1 MSAYVHFLK
10 SNFKAVSFGWIL
22 TFYSSFG
29 QTFLISL
36 YVPFLLVDLGMSKG
50 AFGTYYAVA
59 TITASMFLLR
69 VGHLVDEQRI
79 KSLTTKVI
87 ILLALSCLILT
98 IAWHPWV
105 LFIALIG
112 LRLGGQGLMT
122 HISLSVMSR
131 YFDADRGKALSISS
145 LGYSM
150 SEMVIPAILGAIIAF
165 SHWRVAAGL
174 SIAVVLALLLVLP
187 WFKTERM
194 DIPKEEASDNAAL
207 RGKRKFYWN
216 MVKTKKFWI
225 IAGPSLA
232 NGFAITGFFFYQF
245 VMAEEK
251 GWPVQI
257 YTLLFAGYGGVRLLI
272 SIYGGSLTDKISA
285 VRIFPWVL
293 LPVTMGMVALALGQ
307 GLISAGIFLVGTG
320 LSLGMVGVVKTA
332 ALAEVYGV
340 QSIGRVRSIFS
351 VVAVFSTAIAPM
363 IFGLLLDRGVTF
375 EAIAWGCA
383 ALLAAGMAGATQ
395 IGKYRLT

>member
-1 MSAYVHFLK
+1 MGAYINFLK

-36 YVPFLLVDLGMSKG
+36 YVPFLLVDLSMSKG

-174 SIAVVLALLLVLP
+174 SIAVVLALLLLLP

-207 RGKRKFYWN
+207 KGKRKFYWD

-272 SIYGGSLTDKISA
+272 SIYGGSLTDKFSA

-293 LPVTMGMVALALGQ
+293 LPVTIGMVALALGQ
-307 GLISAGIFLVGTG
+307 GLFSAAIFLTGTG
-320 LSLGMVGVVKTA
+320 LSIGMVGVVKTA

-363 IFGLLLDRGVTF
+363 VFGILLDQGITF

-383 ALLAAGMAGATQ
+383 LLLATGMAGATQ
-395 IGKYRLT
+395 IGKYRMA